1 MSKPPLKTIIMKTVN
16 ELMEDYRIINL
27 SNGDY
32 VQVKYDVEGIVYDM
46 FDKNDEHL
54 ESLGFDLYIEIR
66 NIVENKY

>member
-1 MSKPPLKTIIMKTVN
+1 MKTVN

-32 VQVKYDVEGIVYDM
+32 IQVKYDVEGIVYDM